1 MEDIMKLYLRH
12 AALGAAVLAIGTTA
26 AQALTVIERQVVDP
40 PLVIS
45 PPQTVITR
53 EAVPAGTVIT
63 APAPV
68 TETIV
73 TRPRTVERT
82 IVTEQPAP
90 TRRVVTTH
98 KTITHANRTAVR
110 LSADQRRTVYRTI
123 VHEPAPPPVVRER
136 VVTTGAAIAEPTAV
150 TYRVGTVLPPSVPIY
165 TMPQDVALN
174 VPDVGPFDYAL
185 VNSRVLLVDPD
196 TNTVVGEAYE

>member
-1 MEDIMKLYLRH
+1 MKLYLRH
-12 AALGAAVLAIGTTA
+12 AALGAAALVIGTTA
-26 AQALTVIERQVVDP
+26 AQAQTVIERQVVDP

-45 PPQTVITR
+45 PPQTIITR

-63 APAPV
+63 TPAPV

-73 TRPRTVERT
+73 TQPRTVERT
-82 IVTEQPAP
+82 IVTEPAP
-90 TRRVVTTH
+90 TRRIVTTH
-98 KTITHANRTAVR
+98 KTTTHAKRTAVR

-123 VHEPAPPPVVRER
+123 VHERAPTPVVHER
-136 VVTTGAAIAEPTAV
+136 VVTTGAAVAEPTAV

-165 TMPQDVALN
+165 TMPQDVALD
-174 VPDVGPFDYAL
+174 VPDVGPYDYAL
-185 VNSRVLLVDPD
+185 VNDRVLLVDPD